1 MIMKMVLSQRQRE
14 ELNKAIADYML
25 SNGYNEALDAFK
37 RETDMPGDVD
47 KKYAGLL
54 EKKWTSVIRL
64 QKKVMMPFD
73 FRDYRKA
80 YTLFAFQ
87 VNELEAKLSEQEKE
101 FISGAP
107 TREKRT
113 PSEWIPRPPEKYSLA
128 GHRAPVIRVLF
139 HPIFSVMISASE
151 DATLKVW
158 DFETGD
164 YERTLKGHTD
174 SVQDM
179 AFDNAGKLLV
189 SCAADMSIKLWDFT
203 TYECTKTLMGHDHN
217 VSSVAFVPTGKF

>member
-1 MIMKMVLSQRQRE
+1 M
-14 ELNKAIADYML
+14 
-25 SNGYNEALDAFK
+25 
-37 RETDMPGDVD
+37 
-47 KKYAGLL
+47 
-54 EKKWTSVIRL
+54 
-64 QKKVMMPFD
+64 
-73 FRDYRKA
+73 
-80 YTLFAFQ
+80 
-87 VNELEAKLSEQEKE
+87 
-101 FISGAP
+101 
-107 TREKRT
+107 
-113 PSEWIPRPPEKYSLA
+113 
-128 GHRAPVIRVLF
+128 RVLF

-217 VSSVAFVPTGKF
+217 VSSVAFVPTGMVLCFTVCPTNNENQFWNFPC

>member
-1 MIMKMVLSQRQRE
+1 M
-14 ELNKAIADYML
+14 
-25 SNGYNEALDAFK
+25 
-37 RETDMPGDVD
+37 
-47 KKYAGLL
+47 
-54 EKKWTSVIRL
+54 
-64 QKKVMMPFD
+64 
-73 FRDYRKA
+73 
-80 YTLFAFQ
+80 Q

-217 VSSVAFVPTGKF
+217 VSSVAFVPTGTFSTTSFPNKFWMKNPF

>member
-1 MIMKMVLSQRQRE
+1 M
-14 ELNKAIADYML
+14 
-25 SNGYNEALDAFK
+25 GDAFK
-37 RETDMPGDVD
+37 READMPGEVVD
-47 KKYAGLL
+47 KRHAGLL

-64 QKKVMMPFD
+64 QKRV
-73 FRDYRKA
+73 
-80 YTLFAFQ
+80 T
-87 VNELEAKLSEQEKE
+87 ELEAKLSEAEKE

-113 PSEWIPRPPEKYSLA
+113 PSEWIPRPPEKYSLV
-128 GHRAPVIRVLF
+128 GHRAPVNRVLF

-151 DATLKVW
+151 DASLKIW

-164 YERTLKGHTD
+164 YERTLKGYTD

-179 AFDNAGKLLV
+179 AFDTAGKLLA

-203 TYECTKTLMGHDHN
+203 TYDCTKTLVGHDHN
-217 VSSVAFVPTGKF
+217 VSSVAFVPTGNFPPKFK

>member
-1 MIMKMVLSQRQRE
+1 M
-14 ELNKAIADYML
+14 
-25 SNGYNEALDAFK
+25 
-37 RETDMPGDVD
+37 
-47 KKYAGLL
+47 
-54 EKKWTSVIRL
+54 
-64 QKKVMMPFD
+64 
-73 FRDYRKA
+73 
-80 YTLFAFQ
+80 Q

-217 VSSVAFVPTGKF
+217 VSSVAFVPTGKLKENLESCKIRKKIRQIEFFRLSILASFLKADACCKIVLPDRQRIV